1 MVKVLYAVGFLLFI
15 TGACG
20 IESDGNLMLIF
31 GAVALVGILM
41 MYLGWRCERA
51 RKVKRK
57 AKQHRRSACRVANL
71 SWNLAD
77 IRRNGSL

>member
-41 MYLGWRCERA
+41 MYLGWRCGCA

-57 AKQHRRSACRVANL
+57 AEQYRRGSCRVADLHCNHI
-71 SWNLAD
+71 D